1 MSAASIKKYR
11 ERLEGSYRLLK
22 IKKIKKGFYTVQI
35 IMAIVIA
42 SVISFM
48 MGMRF
53 EPFFFPTDVFLFIVL
68 IIGAVMAGEGV
79 YFRGLEMKFT
89 RSKSRR
95 FLIARSSIRR
105 SAAIVL
111 LFILLIIALLMPMT
125 DEYLSS
131 SFEELPSNQAINVPF
146 YLEDAD
152 SSNNTFNFEF
162 VSHHPMGLVK
172 INNLVVW
179 INGTSDY
186 NITVW
191 KVGGGAVISRDLNN
205 NVENRYGLEELIN
218 SRTDLS
224 AEVENIGPVPVNGSY
239 TYYLDFGMSS
249 FFTFLIPMI
258 LIVIVV
264 IQLVSISI
272 MLPLRELYASSS
284 IYSKSY
290 VHEKE
295 EGTESMAERQS
306 VIAKEEE
313 KMKKEKAIFEEAVD
327 IKALKASLPPP
338 IPKAKAE
345 PVTKMGDLEADLEEE
360 ADVACAKCGELNSPH
375 AAMCFVCG
383 NPMVTAEKAI
393 DIEDIMTKGE
403 HAMLGKKYGEAIR
416 FFDEA
421 IRCDSSNQKALLLK
435 GKALNA
441 QGKWGMAVQYVNT
454 VINMNPSNIEALLL
468 KGQILEARGQ
478 MEMALE
484 IYDKVMVIDPS
495 VKIAAAKKD
504 KLAHEIEDMVVAA
517 AAAQAEE
524 PVTAED
530 AVAEDEQ
537 DVVEAF
543 MDLPGIGLAK
553 ASALYEAGFTSMEK
567 LKAASEADLVKIKGI
582 SSRIAKKLLA

>member
-11 ERLEGSYRLLK
+11 ERLEGSYRLLR
-22 IKKIKKGFYTVQI
+22 IKKIKRGFYAVQI
-35 IMAIVIA
+35 IMALVVA

-53 EPFFFPTDVFLFIVL
+53 EPFFFPTDVFVFIVL

-95 FLIARSSIRR
+95 FLIARSSIRN
-105 SAAIVL
+105 STVIVIM
-111 LFILLIIALLMPMT
+111 FIILIIALLMPMT

-131 SFEELPSNQAINVPF
+131 GFEELPDNQARSVPF
-146 YLEDAD
+146 NVEDAD
-152 SSNNTFNFEF
+152 SNNNTFNFDF

-172 INNLVVW
+172 LNNMIVW

-186 NITVW
+186 EITVRN
-191 KVGGGAVISRDLNN
+191 VDGGALISRPLFNDR
-205 NVENRYGLEELIN
+205 ENTYGLEELIN
-218 SRTDLS
+218 SRMDLS
-224 AEVENIGPVPVNGSY
+224 AEVENNGPLPVNGSY

-249 FFTFLIPMI
+249 FFTLLIPLI

-272 MLPLRELYASSS
+272 MLPLREFYASSS

-290 VHEKE
+290 VPEKE
-295 EGTESMAERQS
+295 EGAEHMSERLA
-306 VIAKEEE
+306 AKA
-313 KMKKEKAIFEEAVD
+313 KKEKAILEETID
-327 IKALKASLPPP
+327 IKALEASLPPP
-338 IPKAKAE
+338 PPPPPPPTKAE

-360 ADVACAKCGELNSPH
+360 PDLACAKCGEMNSPH

-383 NPMVTAEKAI
+383 NPMVSTDKVI

-403 HAMLGKKYGEAIR
+403 HAMLGKKYGEAVR
-416 FFDEA
+416 FFDEV
-421 IRCDSSNQKALLLK
+421 IRNDSSNQKALLGK

-454 VINMNPSNIEALLL
+454 IINMNPSNIEALLL

-478 MEMALE
+478 VEMALE

-504 KLAHEIEDMVVAA
+504 ELTHEMEDMVVAA
-517 AAAQAEE
+517 
-524 PVTAED
+524 
-530 AVAEDEQ
+530 
-537 DVVEAF
+537 
-543 MDLPGIGLAK
+543 
-553 ASALYEAGFTSMEK
+553 
-567 LKAASEADLVKIKGI
+567 
-582 SSRIAKKLLA
+582 